1 MDKSKLL
8 RHVFGT
14 YNWLRYGMAVI
25 AFAFPWLLWG
35 WGKHHGL
42 SLQGS
47 MSAYYWAPIE
57 GDPPVRVLF
66 VGCIFALGACLFL
79 YRGYTIWEELL
90 LDLAALLV
98 ILVALFP
105 MSWECRTELG
115 FCGPSVFNQT
125 LHSVFAFAFFACI
138 VYVAFVESGK
148 TLDELQDETLEK
160 RYKRY
165 YWGTRAAL
173 IIFPVAAFIAHYLT
187 KRFETLTWSLE
198 VAGIYA
204 FALFWIVKSRELR
217 SSQDSPG
224 VERQVLKDATAG
236 VRHRMP

>member
-14 YNWLRYGMAVI
+14 YNWLRYGMAII
-25 AFAFPWLLWG
+25 AFAFPWLLWA
-35 WGKHHGL
+35 WGKLHGL

-47 MSAYYWAPIE
+47 MSAYYWASIE
-57 GDPPVRVLF
+57 GDPPVRVWF
-66 VGCIFALGACLFL
+66 VGCIFALGSCLFL

-98 ILVALFP
+98 ILVALVP
-105 MSWECRTELG
+105 MSWKCGSELG
-115 FCGPSVFNQT
+115 YCAPWIW
-125 LHSVFAFAFFACI
+125 HSGSAFAFFICI
-138 VYVAFVESGK
+138 AVVAWFLSGT
-148 TLDELQDETLEK
+148 TLPELHNPAREQ
-160 RYKRY
+160 RYKMY

-173 IIFPVAAFIAHYLT
+173 IIFPGTAAIAHYLT
-187 KRFETLTWSLE
+187 KRFDTLTWSLE